1 MVYVPICRIPI
12 PTLST
17 AWGKIRRA
25 QKGAH
30 DEIIFKWLS
39 IASNGLIPA
48 YLFSISY
55 EMVHNTCIRENNT
68 SNDDILLDDR
78 HISYSQ
84 LSTVFKDTQ
93 TGYEY
98 LIADS
103 LWHRE
108 MVLPLLAD
116 TPNIPHIA
124 RFQLP
129 TNTGTEITIIL
140 WFLQRKL
147 ISVHC
152 AICYTHSLYK

>member
-1 MVYVPICRIPI
+1 MYVPICRILI

-17 AWGKIRRA
+17 AWGKSRRA
-25 QKGAH
+25 PKGAH
-30 DEIIFKWLS
+30 DKIIIKGLY
-39 IASNGLIPA
+39 IASNSIVQV
-48 YLFSISY
+48 YHFRISY
-55 EMVHNTCIRENNT
+55 EIVHNTCTRENNI

-78 HISYSQ
+78 HVSYSQ

-140 WFLQRKL
+140 
-147 ISVHC
+147 
-152 AICYTHSLYK
+152 